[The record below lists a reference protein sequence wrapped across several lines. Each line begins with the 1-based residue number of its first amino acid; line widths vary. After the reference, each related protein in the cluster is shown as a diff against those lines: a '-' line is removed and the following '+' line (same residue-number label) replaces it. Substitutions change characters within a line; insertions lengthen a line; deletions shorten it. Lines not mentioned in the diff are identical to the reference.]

1 MSVGLGAKD
10 DLLPGP
16 KPGMTAPPTDVTVRG
31 VTGTFIIPNI
41 LAVPLPDGRWL
52 RVAGELGQADLV
64 RVADTLRIGPV
75 PDLSWLGTR

>member
-1 MSVGLGAKD
+1 
-10 DLLPGP
+10 
-16 KPGMTAPPTDVTVRG
+16 MTAPPTDVTVRG

-41 LAVPLPDGRWL
+41 LVVPLSDGRWL
-52 RVAGELGQADLV
+52 RVAGQPSQADLV